1 MKTIKLKNKHIDY
14 SILIGNGI
22 YKSTGSILKKYL
34 IKKRVF
40 IICDLVVFNLYEKNL
55 STSLKRSKIEAIFIP
70 IKVDERKKN
79 IATVSTLSSKLCHLI
94 LIVRIQLLHLEEVFL
109 AILLVLQQV

>member
-40 IICDLVVFNLYEKNL
+40 IICDVVVLNLYKKNL
-55 STSLKRSKIEAIFIP
+55 SNSLKSSIIEVIFF
-70 IKVDERKKN
+70 
-79 IATVSTLSSKLCHLI
+79 
-94 LIVRIQLLHLEEVFL
+94 RINFH
-109 AILLVLQQV
+109 

>member
-22 YKSTGSILKKYL
+22 YKSIGSILKKHL
-34 IKKRVF
+34 IKKKVF

-79 IATVSTLSSKLCHLI
+79 IATVSTLSSKLLPYRNSCI
-94 LIVRIQLLHLEEVFL
+94 WAVYNCIYNIFC
-109 AILLVLQQV
+109 IFIN

>member
-40 IICDLVVFNLYEKNL
+40 IICDLVVFNLYK
-55 STSLKRSKIEAIFIP
+55 KIY
-70 IKVDERKKN
+70 
-79 IATVSTLSSKLCHLI
+79 
-94 LIVRIQLLHLEEVFL
+94 LLR
-109 AILLVLQQV
+109 